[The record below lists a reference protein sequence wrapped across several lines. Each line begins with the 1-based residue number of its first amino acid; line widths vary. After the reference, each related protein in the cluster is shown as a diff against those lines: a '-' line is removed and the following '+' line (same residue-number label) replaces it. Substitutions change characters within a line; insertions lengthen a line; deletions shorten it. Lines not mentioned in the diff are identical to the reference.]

1 MKVPLVVR
9 TEELSDVWNA
19 EHFALEHDDMLAF
32 IPQRGIWMEFDGVI
46 WKPDDLRHV
55 LQLAM
60 QFAKNLLIE
69 ASQQLVLA
77 YQEKDPEVRKQLV
90 QKANSLSNHAIKT
103 QSKRGI
109 DAMIS
114 LAQPL
119 LAISQHDFDRVDTL
133 LAVQDGVYD
142 LVEHQFK
149 HGSPSDR
156 LSRRSNASFMTGAYA
171 CPKWECFLEEVQPD
185 AEVRFWLQKF
195 TGYCLTGRI
204 DEQIFL
210 VMHGGGANGKSVFV
224 EILKKLLGSYAKT
237 VQFDTFI
244 EHDKGGIRNDLAALD
259 KVRLVVAQEGPDGAR
274 LDEGIVKQLTGGD
287 EITARFLHREF
298 FTFTPK
304 FKIIL
309 VSNHKPLISGT
320 DNGIWRRVVLV
331 PWSVTIEAGKRDKR
345 MIEKLEKELDGI
357 FQWAIHGIRMYQEDG
372 LQLPESIVRANSEFR
387 GESDLIGHW
396 IDDACVVHEK
406 ATAQTS
412 VLYESYSNWAKQ
424 NGHRPL
430 SQKSLSDRLRERG
443 YIPQKSRGTRMWLG
457 VGLRA

>member
-1 MKVPLVVR
+1 L
-9 TEELSDVWNA
+9 
-19 EHFALEHDDMLAF
+19 
-32 IPQRGIWMEFDGVI
+32 
-46 WKPDDLRHV
+46 
-55 LQLAM
+55 
-60 QFAKNLLIE
+60 
-69 ASQQLVLA
+69 
-77 YQEKDPEVRKQLV
+77 
-90 QKANSLSNHAIKT
+90 
-103 QSKRGI
+103 
-109 DAMIS
+109 
-114 LAQPL
+114 
-119 LAISQHDFDRVDTL
+119 
-133 LAVQDGVYD
+133 
-142 LVEHQFK
+142 
-149 HGSPSDR
+149 
-156 LSRRSNASFMTGAYA
+156 
-171 CPKWECFLEEVQPD
+171 WERFLEEVQPD

-244 EHDKGGIRNDLAALD
+244 EHDRGGIRNDLAALD

-345 MIEKLEKELDGI
+345 MIEKLEKEQDGI
-357 FQWAIHGIRMYQEDG
+357 LQWALHGIRMYQEDG
-372 LQLPESIVRANSEFR
+372 LQLPDSVVRANSEFR

-396 IDDACVVHEK
+396 IDDACVVHEN

-412 VLYESYSNWAKQ
+412 VLYESYADWAKQ